1 MQLLP
6 ARAVDELHR
15 HMAEKTIEH
24 SSRLLSP
31 TPSRTRPVDCAYC
44 WIPEEHPSGV
54 LMKSFEQLQAQLGH
68 ALALNKPGARVD
80 HVLVALPS
88 FSLAETLLSH
98 YASRLPALEHRY
110 LVSHLMLHRI
120 RSCELV
126 FLSSQTPGQE
136 ILDYYTSLV
145 PTQRRDGV
153 RPRFRMLAVPD
164 DTPRSIAAKLLD
176 RPDVLE
182 AVRTSFAGRPVFI
195 EPWNVTDLEVEVAM
209 RLGAPI
215 NGTAPALWP
224 LGYKS
229 AGRRLFTRAG
239 VPIPL
244 GCEAV
249 RTVGDVVDAVT
260 AIREAT
266 PAATGVVIKH
276 DNSGAGDGNAVIDL
290 RQVSRRASAEE
301 LRARVTSLPDWYLRD
316 LRAGGVVEE
325 LVAGDSFASPSVQL
339 EVSPYGEVAVLSTH
353 EQVLAGETGQVYVGC
368 RFPADPAY
376 SADLAR
382 YGGAIGEQ
390 LASHG
395 VVGRL
400 SVDFAAARDLA
411 GGWRVFALEV
421 NLRKGGTTHPYA
433 VLRNLVPGRYD
444 AELGQWLASDGT
456 TRSYCAT
463 DNLVDQAW
471 LGLPPAFVIKAVADR
486 GLQFDHRTGTG
497 VVLHM
502 LSCLAIDG
510 RFGLTAIGRTPEQA
524 AELYEA
530 TKSAV
535 NGAIEG
541 FVDVV

>member
-1 MQLLP
+1 
-6 ARAVDELHR
+6 
-15 HMAEKTIEH
+15 
-24 SSRLLSP
+24 
-31 TPSRTRPVDCAYC
+31 
-44 WIPEEHPSGV
+44 
-54 LMKSFEQLQAQLGH
+54 MKSFEQVQAQLGH
-68 ALALNKPGARVD
+68 ALALNKPGVRVN

-88 FSLAETLLSH
+88 FSTGETVLSH

-110 LVSHLMLHRI
+110 LVTHLMLHRI
-120 RSCELV
+120 RACELV
-126 FLSSQTPGQE
+126 FLSCQTPGQE

-145 PTQRRDGV
+145 PTQRRNGV
-153 RPRFRMLAVPD
+153 RARFRMLAVPD
-164 DTPRSIAAKLLD
+164 DTPRSIAAKLLN
-176 RPDVLE
+176 RPDLLE
-182 AVRTSFAGRPVFI
+182 ALRRSFAGRPVFI

-209 RLGAPI
+209 RLGAPM

-239 VPIPL
+239 VPIPV
-244 GCEAV
+244 GREDV

-260 AIREAT
+260 AIRGDN
-266 PAATGVVIKH
+266 PAAPGVVIKH
-276 DNSGAGDGNAVIDL
+276 DNSCAGDGNVVIDL
-290 RQVSRRASAEE
+290 RQAPSRRAATEE
-301 LRARVTSLPDWYLRD
+301 LRERVTSLQDWFLRD
-316 LRAGGVVEE
+316 LRAGAVVEE
-325 LVAGDSFASPSVQL
+325 LIAGHRYASPSVQL
-339 EVSPYGEVAVLSTH
+339 EVSPYGEVTVLSTH
-353 EQVLAGETGQVYVGC
+353 EQVLAGENGQVYVGC

-376 SADLAR
+376 AADLAR
-382 YGGAIGEQ
+382 YGRAIGEQ

-400 SVDFAAARDLA
+400 GIDFAAACDLT

-421 NLRKGGTTHPYA
+421 NLRKGGATHPYA

-463 DNLVDQAW
+463 DNMVDHAW
-471 LGLPPAFVIKAVADR
+471 HGLRPAIVIKAVADH
-486 GLQFDHRTGTG
+486 GLQFDHRRGTG

-510 RFGLTAIGRTPEQA
+510 RFGLTAIGRTAEQA

-535 NGAIEG
+535 NGAIQG
-541 FVDVV
+541 SSDVG